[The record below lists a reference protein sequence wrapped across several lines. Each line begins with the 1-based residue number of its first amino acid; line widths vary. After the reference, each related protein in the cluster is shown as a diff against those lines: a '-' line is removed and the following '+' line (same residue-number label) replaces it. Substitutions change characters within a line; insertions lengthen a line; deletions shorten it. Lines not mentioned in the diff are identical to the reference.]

1 MGKKRNGSEIYKI
14 KDDENMIDLRIK
26 TNWKWYQVLYLIIG
40 IVLLIRGDLVTL
52 FEWLKSV
59 I

>member
-1 MGKKRNGSEIYKI
+1 MAKKLKDSAIYKI
-14 KDDENMIDLRIK
+14 KHDEDMIDVRLK
-26 TNWKWYQVLYLIIG
+26 TNWKWYQVLFLIIG

-52 FEWLKSV
+52 FDWLRSV